1 MFSLLK
7 FFFFCFLFL
16 LLLPDTYGQQSI
28 SNKQKMR
35 YLKKTERKND
45 RYIKLQ
51 EKKTYQLLSK
61 LSRKEQALYKEIDFT
76 TTDSSLMENS
86 FSKIEEK
93 LQDKKPEEFLQKVS
107 TPVSI
112 GTSFSTTTISENLSS
127 DVRDYLKQQL
137 SVTSFFSDSTCSDCE
152 KLKSQTRKAKENISK
167 TSEKLERLKSIQA
180 DIKKHQETLKN
191 YGVQTPEL
199 AGKLKDIDK
208 NCYYFTQG
216 MNGFKDLYTNPAKGI
231 ENSLLKKLSFSK
243 DFKLFETQF
252 NSIPISGISA
262 LPGSTSDMSAYQ
274 TKAQVQAML
283 PQNAPGIDAETKAAL
298 LSNMQNSLTR
308 FNELK
313 NEQPDISL
321 LKDKPTFKI
330 NPYKGLPLRQRLV
343 PGFTFQPQIKQL
355 NQPITID
362 LGATLGFK
370 LTERLTPL
378 IGASAKTGWGKDI
391 RHLAFTYQGIVAKA
405 GIDTKLMYG
414 FSFQTWYEATWK
426 PQPDLLLEDR
436 NPNYPEPS
444 FIAGICNTYQIS
456 KKVKGILMI
465 GYDFFYNKH
474 TPYTSPWVIRMGWQ

>member
-1 MFSLLK
+1 MLSVFKFFSLC
-7 FFFFCFLFL
+7 FFLFL
-16 LLLPDTYGQQSI
+16 ISFKVYSQQSI
-28 SNKQKMR
+28 SDSRKLR
-35 YLKKTERKND
+35 YLKKIERKND

-51 EKKTYQLLSK
+51 EKKTHQLLSK
-61 LSRKEQALYKEIDFT
+61 LSRKEQALYKEIDST
-76 TTDSSLMENS
+76 TTNSSLMENS

-93 LQDKKPEEFLQKVS
+93 LQDKNAEEFLQKVS

-127 DVRDYLKQQL
+127 EIKDYLKQQL
-137 SVTSFFSDSTCSDCE
+137 SVTSFFADSTCSGCE
-152 KLKSQTRKAKENISK
+152 KLKAQTLKAKESISK
-167 TSEKLERLKSIQA
+167 TSEKLGRLKSIQT

-243 DFKLFETQF
+243 DFKLIETQF

-262 LPGSTSDMSAYQ
+262 LPGGAPDMSAYQ

-313 NEQPDISL
+313 NEQSDISL
-321 LKDKPTFKI
+321 LKDKPMFKI
-330 NPYKGLPLRQRLV
+330 NPYKGLPLRKRLV
-343 PGFTFQPQIKQL
+343 PGFIFQPQIKQL

-370 LTERLTPL
+370 LTQRLTPL

-391 RHLAFTYQGIVAKA
+391 HHIAFTYQGIVAKA
-405 GIDTKLMYG
+405 GIDTKLMYS
-414 FSFQTWYEATWK
+414 FSFQAWYEATWK
-426 PQPDLLLEDR
+426 PDPDLLLEDR
-436 NPNYPEPS
+436 SPNYPEPS

-456 KKVKGILMI
+456 KKVKGTLLI
-465 GYDFFYNKH
+465 GYDFLYKKH
-474 TPYTSPWVIRMGWQ
+474 TPYASPWVIRMGWQ